1 MSNDLSM
8 TFKIYSGDELV
19 REETLA
25 QRVIKIGNRASNH
38 LRIDDESVSRM
49 HAVIEVSGPD
59 EIYIMDLG
67 APAGT
72 FVNGAKVNKS
82 KLSSGDEI
90 TLGNTRVLF
99 EVAGDAAEA
108 GTEPLDEAPT
118 TVAAGMTPSTPA
130 PPGGV
135 PNPFAKPS
143 APPAAAVPNPFAK
156 PAAGGVP
163 NPFAKPAAAAPATK
177 TGPTKPEDITYGI
190 VASGPP
196 VAADE
201 VESHE
206 SAVEVVVMWGD
217 KSVLHVEH
225 LAEGGFWVGESSKGE
240 SVNFLM
246 GSDSLGGL
254 SRMPVAVMQGG
265 QAVALIPQGA
275 DGSVSVAGQTRSLQ
289 QLREKGNLQPSS
301 ILPGAEQYAVP
312 PDAAVRVKF
321 NEFTFVTKST
331 RAGKVI
337 GGGFSVNDPTIFGYV
352 GAVLTVAVAFLVILN
367 FWPGN
372 RGGLNFDVIDRD
384 SRLIEYLAE
393 ARAEEEEEEEIIE
406 ENNANDNA
414 GGKGKRHKGEEGAMG
429 KKNAKKTNNRFGIEG
444 PADNT
449 DPHMAREQAR
459 EMATTAGVLGALS
472 AITGSINA
480 PTSPFGRDTALGN
493 DPMSAL
499 GALMGDQIGENA
511 GFGGLGLRGTGSGG
525 GGTGEG
531 TIGLGNLGTI
541 GHGAGGGSGSGYGRG
556 AGGFR
561 GRRERV
567 PQVRG
572 GMAAVRGSLSR
583 EVIRRVVRRHIAEV
597 RFCYEQQLNARPDL
611 EGRVAVQFI
620 IAPSG
625 AVQTAAVA
633 SSSLSNAQVEQC
645 IVRKVRTWSFP
656 SPDGGGIVSVTYPFV
671 LRQSN

>member
-72 FVNGAKVNKS
+72 FVNGKKVNKA
-82 KLSSGDEI
+82 KLASGDEI
-90 TLGNTRVLF
+90 TLGNTRVVF
-99 EVAGDAAEA
+99 EVADAASA
-108 GTEPLDEAPT
+108 PLDEAPT
-118 TVAAGMTPSTPA
+118 TVAAASSPPPSV
-130 PPGGV
+130 V
-135 PNPFAKPS
+135 PNPFAKPA
-143 APPAAAVPNPFAK
+143 APAVPNPFAK

-163 NPFAKPAAAAPATK
+163 NPFAKPSASQAPAPA
-177 TGPTKPEDITYGI
+177 GSREPVYGI

-201 VESHE
+201 VETHE
-206 SAVEVVVMWGD
+206 NTVEVVVMWGD
-217 KSVLHVEH
+217 KSILHVEH
-225 LAEGGFWVGESSKGE
+225 LSEGGFWVGEPAKGE
-240 SVNFLM
+240 EVNFLI
-246 GSDSLGGL
+246 GAESLGGR
-254 SRMPVAVMQGG
+254 SRMPVAVSQGG
-265 QAVALIPQGA
+265 QPIAIIPQGA
-275 DGSVSVAGQTRSLQ
+275 EGTVSVAGQTRTLD
-289 QLREKGNLQPSS
+289 QLRESGNVQSSS
-301 ILPGAEQYAVP
+301 ILAGAEQYAVP
-312 PDAAVRVKF
+312 PDAVVRIKF
-321 NEFTFVTKST
+321 GEFTYVTKNT
-331 RAGKVI
+331 RAGKKI
-337 GGGFSVNDPTIFGYV
+337 GGGFAVRDPAIFAYV
-352 GAVLTVAVAFLVILN
+352 GSVLVVAAVFLVILN
-367 FWPGN
+367 FFSVSG
-372 RGGLNFDVIDRD
+372 RGMSFDVIDRD
-384 SRLIEYLAE
+384 SRIIEYLAE

-406 ENNANDNA
+406 DNNANDDA

-449 DPHMAREQAR
+449 DPHMARAQAR

-472 AITGSINA
+472 AITGSLNA

-493 DPMSAL
+493 DPMSAI
-499 GALMGDQIGENA
+499 GALMGDSIGENQ
-511 GFGGLGLRGTGSGG
+511 GWGGLGLRGTGSGG

-556 AGGFR
+556 QGGFR

-583 EVIRRVVRRHIAEV
+583 EVIRRVVQRHRNEI

-620 IAPSG
+620 ISPSG

-633 SSSLSNAQVEQC
+633 SSSLGNSAVEQC
-645 IVRKVRTWSFP
+645 IVQKVRTWSFP
-656 SPDGGGIVSVTYPFV
+656 SPEGGGVVSVTYPFM
-671 LRQSN
+671 LQQS